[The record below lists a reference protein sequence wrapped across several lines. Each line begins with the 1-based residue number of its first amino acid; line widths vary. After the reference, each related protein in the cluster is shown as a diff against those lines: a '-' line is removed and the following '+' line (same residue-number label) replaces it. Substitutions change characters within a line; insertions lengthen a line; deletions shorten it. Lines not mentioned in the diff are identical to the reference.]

1 MTKGMA
7 AMLVYTTKE
16 CNYNSIV
23 IVHQHGG
30 YDVTCTLFRIQAHRL
45 VGLKHFLNGPILGG
59 PGGAYDRRKHCVLKL
74 FGPIMGGNFT
84 SKKTQH

>member
-23 IVHQHGG
+23 IVHQYGG
-30 YDVTCTLFRIQAHRL
+30 CDVTCKPRIQSTIIMITIL
-45 VGLKHFLNGPILGG
+45 LSTTINNNNNNNNKHNNIIIIITTI
-59 PGGAYDRRKHCVLKL
+59 K
-74 FGPIMGGNFT
+74 
-84 SKKTQH
+84 